1 MEFSN
6 IHHSDMNCGSKRVFI
21 ANQKNKKKVISAC
34 IKVTSCLISLLQD
47 LRGTNASSDTLLQEV
62 GENSQI

>member
-21 ANQKNKKKVISAC
+21 ANQKNKKKSN
-34 IKVTSCLISLLQD
+34 KCLH
-47 LRGTNASSDTLLQEV
+47 
-62 GENSQI
+62 